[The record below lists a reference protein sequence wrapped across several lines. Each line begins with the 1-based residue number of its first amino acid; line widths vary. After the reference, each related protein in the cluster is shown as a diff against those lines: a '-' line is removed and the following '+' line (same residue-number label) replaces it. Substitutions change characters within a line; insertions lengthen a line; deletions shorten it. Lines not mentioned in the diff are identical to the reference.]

1 MEEVAVRRIVA
12 VVVDRIAEQALVV
25 EAVVNKEPVVVV
37 ALVLQIIVIAVRI
50 VMALLVAAVETYFVN
65 RKLPERMV
73 RLGVQHRLFLAE
85 VPAI

>member
-1 MEEVAVRRIVA
+1 M
-12 VVVDRIAEQALVV
+12 VV
-25 EAVVNKEPVVVV
+25 EDIVVVV
-37 ALVLQIIVIAVRI
+37 NQFLEK
-50 VMALLVAAVETYFVN
+50 MDTFVN